1 MGCGVGRR
9 YRRPMLLVVDVG
21 NTNTSLGVF
30 DGETLQ
36 CELRLSSR
44 RDWTRD
50 EVAVDMRQ
58 VLGLRGLSFEEIDDA
73 VVACV
78 VPPALVPLLEALRQ
92 YVGVEPLV
100 VGPGMRSG
108 MPIRYD
114 PPQDV
119 GADRVVSAV
128 AAHARYAGEGEDR
141 KGVVVVDFGTATTF
155 DVVSPVPEYLGGAIA
170 PGIRISADALF
181 SRASK
186 LPRVE
191 IARPRSVL
199 GRNTVQAMQSG
210 LLFGYVGL
218 VEGMLGR
225 LRDELSWPVTVVA
238 TGGHAAAVAAETDA
252 IDHVDDE
259 LMLHGLRLIHQ
270 LNRGK

>member
-9 YRRPMLLVVDVG
+9 YRTAMLLVVDVG

-30 DGETLQ
+30 DGERLE

-58 VLGLRGLSFEEIDDA
+58 VLGLRGLTFDQIDDA

-128 AAHARYAGEGEDR
+128 AAHARYAGEGDQR
-141 KGVVVVDFGTATTF
+141 RGVVVVDFGTATTF

-238 TGGHAAAVAAETDA
+238 TGGHAAAVAAETEA

-259 LMLHGLRLIHQ
+259 LMLHGLRLIHE